1 MTTRQRFS
9 GTCTAVL
16 CGLILAALGGCRD
29 SGLPEVFPVTGSVTF
44 QGKPLE
50 GATVTFFAK
59 EGKLAAGELAFG
71 TTDAEGRFRL
81 RSQAGPTEALDG
93 AIAGEH
99 RVTISKLVPPQGMT
113 EEVYQQ
119 KVEAEKAAGESGV
132 YGAPREVVPPRVELL
147 PSQYSDVQQTT
158 LTATVKDGEAND
170 FPFQVP

>member
-1 MTTRQRFS
+1 
-9 GTCTAVL
+9 
-16 CGLILAALGGCRD
+16 
-29 SGLPEVFPVTGSVTF
+29 
-44 QGKPLE
+44 
-50 GATVTFFAK
+50 
-59 EGKLAAGELAFG
+59 
-71 TTDAEGRFRL
+71 
-81 RSQAGPTEALDG
+81 
-93 AIAGEH
+93 
-99 RVTISKLVPPQGMT
+99 MT

>member
-9 GTCTAVL
+9 GTSTVIFS
-16 CGLILAALGGCRD
+16 GLILAALGGCRD
-29 SGLPEVFPVTGSVTF
+29 SGLPEVVPVTGSVSF
-44 QGKPLE
+44 QGKPLA

-71 TTDAEGRFRL
+71 TTDAEGHFRL
-81 RSQAGPTEALDG
+81 RSQAGPTEALNG

-147 PSQYSDVQQTT
+147 PGQYSDAQQTT
-158 LTATVKDGEAND
+158 LTASVKEGEKND
-170 FPFQVP
+170 FQFRVP